1 MGLDTPLDFSFIKMP
16 NRAVICPIMNS
27 LKNFQPVID
36 ALSQVA
42 KEASVAND
50 NGTANKQ
57 YICHYW
63 DNENVYDKNRA
74 ALDTKIAIAVL
85 SGQLTEVTKLREDLA
100 KLPQA
105 KVNMV
110 FKLMEP
116 IRRVQG
122 TKIVIGEDEKTYSP
136 SMTNVEYL
144 YIPEDAVEMELLQ
157 YEEVKGEMG
166 ADRNGEDTNIINL
179 KLVSGMIDVK
189 EALYDKNSKMIRA
202 ARCSV
207 TAISYRAMQV
217 AGKIM
222 YNNKEAKRKVYGMD
236 IN

>member
-1 MGLDTPLDFSFIKMP
+1 
-16 NRAVICPIMNS
+16 MNS
-27 LKNFQPVID
+27 LRNFQPVIN

-50 NGTANKQ
+50 NGTAGKQ

-63 DNENVYDKNRA
+63 DNESVYDQKRA
-74 ALDTKIAIAVL
+74 ELDTQIAIAVL
-85 SGQLTEVTKLREDLA
+85 SGKLAEVAELRA
-100 KLPQA
+100 KLAVLPSA

-122 TKIVIGEDEKTYSP
+122 TKVVIGNDDKTYSP
-136 SMTNVEYL
+136 SMVDVQYL

-157 YEEVKGEMG
+157 YEEIKGEVAQDKHG
-166 ADRNGEDTNIINL
+166 NDTAVIEL

-189 EALYDKNSKMIRA
+189 EALYDRKGKMTRA
-202 ARCSV
+202 PRASV

-217 AGKIM
+217 AGRIM
-222 YNNKEAKRKVYGMD
+222 YNSKESMRKVFGMEM
-236 IN
+236 N